1 MELTIRTPA
10 GAALTDLQPHFQRH
24 IFDLGRE
31 AEQCGAA
38 LIQPGGRAPIL
49 RGTKGRVA
57 IEIVAWDAVEPVRF
71 TTVSISFADRCLVPV
86 SGLVFRGDGRRDL
99 DPARGELA
107 MAAGWWQRLNAT
119 EPASVRLL
127 FPTGFALED
136 GPIVIPERSW
146 EDWLD
151 PNKDV
156 RDLQRGDLGSW
167 RESELA

>member
-1 MELTIRTPA
+1 MKLTIRTPA
-10 GAALTDLQPHFQRH
+10 GAALADLQPHLQRH

-31 AEQCGAA
+31 AEQWDAA
-38 LIQPGGRAPIL
+38 MIQPGERTPIVRCAKGRA
-49 RGTKGRVA
+49 VV
-57 IEIVAWDAVEPVRF
+57 EIVAWDAIEPVRF

-86 SGLVFRGDGRRDL
+86 SGLVFRGDNPLDL
-99 DPARGELA
+99 DPARDGLA

-127 FPTGFALED
+127 FASGYALED

-156 RDLQRGDLGSW
+156 RDLQRGDPGSW
-167 RESELA
+167 RGSEFA